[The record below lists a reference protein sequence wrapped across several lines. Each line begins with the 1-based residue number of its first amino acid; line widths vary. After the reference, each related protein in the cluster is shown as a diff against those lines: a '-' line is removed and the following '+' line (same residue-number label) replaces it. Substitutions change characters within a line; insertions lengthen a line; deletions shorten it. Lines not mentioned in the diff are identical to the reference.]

1 MLLMITTEKKE
12 GMELLDEVMDCVL
25 QGTFFEPVC
34 VVPRT
39 GALGT
44 TKLHRTDQPE
54 IPAQVPLSSTQL
66 PPLLIHLSNL
76 KQNIPSDC
84 LTEWDSV

>member
-1 MLLMITTEKKE
+1 MLLMITEKKE
-12 GMELLDEVMDCVL
+12 GRELLDEIMDCVL
-25 QGTFFEPVC
+25 QGTFFEPIC

-44 TKLHRTDQPE
+44 TKLYGTDQPE
-54 IPAQVPLSSTQL
+54 IPAQVLLSSTQL